1 MPTICSFRGINIY
14 INYSEHNPPRFHA
27 KYGGQEVTI
36 LINEIEVLE
45 GEIPSRQLKMLI
57 GWAALHQEE
66 LLENWNLAKN
76 KQELFPIE
84 PLK

>member
-1 MPTICSFRGINIY
+1 MPTICSFRGIKIY
-14 INYSEHNPPRFHA
+14 INFSEHNPPHFHA
-27 KYGGQEVTI
+27 KYGGQEVAI

-45 GEIPSRQLKMLI
+45 GSIPSRQLKMLI
-57 GWAALHQEE
+57 GWAELHQEE
-66 LLENWNLAKN
+66 LAENWLLASQ